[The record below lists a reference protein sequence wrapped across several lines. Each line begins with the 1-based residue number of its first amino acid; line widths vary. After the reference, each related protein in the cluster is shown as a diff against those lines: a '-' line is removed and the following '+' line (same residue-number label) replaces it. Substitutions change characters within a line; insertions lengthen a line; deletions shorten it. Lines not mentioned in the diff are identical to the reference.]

1 MFKVRFAFRPAR
13 SRIPLAD
20 LTLGTGL
27 PHATVRRPTLEL
39 VEARWSFNGGPSEAK
54 CLLAPPEPGPAPAKP

>member
-27 PHATVRRPTLEL
+27 PHATVRLLDAGARRGPL
-39 VEARWSFNGGPSEAK
+39 VIQRWPF
-54 CLLAPPEPGPAPAKP
+54 